1 MSAVRS
7 ACDTCLRR
15 AWLLGRLA
23 GHLEHAPRAR
33 RALRDVLALD
43 DLRLIAA
50 LGGGEVPVIHAERA
64 AFDPQVA
71 RERTARAGLRAVCR
85 HDRRYPARLH
95 DDTASPA
102 VLFVRDRDEALA
114 RLLGGGDLDTCPP
127 AVAIVG
133 ARRAGPQALETARA
147 LGRSLSAAGVTVVS
161 GLALGVDSAAHE
173 GALAG
178 GGRTVAVLA
187 TGADR
192 TYPRTKVPLGER
204 IAVSGAIVSELPP
217 GTPAYRWAFPSR
229 NRIIAALA
237 QLTVVVEA
245 AQRSGSL
252 ITADF
257 AVQMGREV
265 AAVPGP
271 AAGPHCR
278 GTNLLLRDGA
288 HLVLEPADVL
298 DGLLGIAGGAGLRPP
313 TPLTPAPAELTADL
327 RRVRDAVAAGRA
339 TPAALADG
347 PEDLVSVLAA
357 LSELELLGEVRRV
370 PGGAYVATVR

>member
-1 MSAVRS
+1 MSAC
-7 ACDTCLRR
+7 ADCLRR

-23 GHLEHAPRAR
+23 GHLERAPRTR

-43 DLRLIAA
+43 DGELLAA
-50 LGGGEVPVIHAERA
+50 LAGKEAGALRGEHA
-64 AFDPQVA
+64 AFDA
-71 RERTARAGLRAVCR
+71 RAASEATAQAGLRAVCR
-85 HDRRYPARLH
+85 HDRHYPARLL
-95 DDTASPA
+95 DDGAAPA
-102 VLFVRDRDEALA
+102 ALFVRGAPGA
-114 RLLGGGDLDTCPP
+114 FGTLLGGSDLESAPP

-173 GALAG
+173 GALEG
-178 GGRTVAVLA
+178 GGRTIAVLA

-204 IAVSGAIVSELPP
+204 IARSGAIVSEMPP
-217 GTPAYRWAFPSR
+217 GTTAYRWAFPAR

-245 AQRSGSL
+245 AERSGSL

-257 AVQMGREV
+257 AVQLGREV

-271 AAGPHCR
+271 AVSPRCR

-298 DGLLGIAGGAGLRPP
+298 DGLLGVASGSGLP
-313 TPLTPAPAELTADL
+313 TPVPLTPGRPPLPEHL
-327 RRVRDAVAAGRA
+327 RRVRDAVAGGCGA
-339 TPAALADG
+339 PAALAAEPG
-347 PEDLVSVLAA
+347 ELIAVLAA

-370 PGGAYVATVR
+370 TGGSYVSTVR